1 VITRLAHPGDL
12 PGFLRLAG
20 EVEQWFG
27 PMVDD
32 DGFRTAVM
40 RNIGRGTSL
49 VVDAHQGPELL
60 GGLLFGGASRS
71 IRSAGLSWLNKH
83 VGRVSDGR

>member
-1 VITRLAHPGDL
+1 
-12 PGFLRLAG
+12 
-20 EVEQWFG
+20 
-27 PMVDD
+27 MVDD

-60 GGLLFGGASRS
+60 GVCS
-71 IRSAGLSWLNKH
+71 SAGLPDL
-83 VGRVSDGR
+83 SDPLACRG